1 MEEKIFGIITNEV
14 QIMKI
19 LIAYFSRTGE
29 NSVNGE
35 KEYISKGF
43 TEIVA
48 EKIAALTGGELY
60 RLLPVEPYPANYD
73 ECVKRSREED
83 ASNAKVPFQ
92 NPKENLDEYDV
103 IYLGFPCWWRTY
115 PRIIATFL
123 SSYSLIGK
131 TIYPFA
137 TNEEGALGLA
147 ELELRGAAKG
157 AIIKNGFACKGSEV
171 NNIDDK
177 LEAWI
182 KK

>member
-1 MEEKIFGIITNEV
+1 
-14 QIMKI
+14 MKK
-19 LIAYFSRTGE
+19 LVVYFSRTGE

-35 KEYISKGF
+35 MEYISKGF

-48 EKIAALTGGELY
+48 EKIASKTGAELFK
-60 RLLPVEPYPANYD
+60 LLPEEPYPANYE
-73 ECVKRSREED
+73 ECVARSRRED
-83 ASNAKVPFQ
+83 AENAVVPFL

-115 PRIIATFL
+115 PRVVATFL
-123 SSYSLIGK
+123 RKYSFVGK

-147 ELELRGAAKG
+147 ELELKGAAKG

-171 NNIDDK
+171 NNIDAK
-177 LEAWI
+177 LEAWLG
-182 KK
+182 K

>member
-1 MEEKIFGIITNEV
+1 
-14 QIMKI
+14 MKK
-19 LIAYFSRTGE
+19 LIVYFSRTGE

-35 KEYISKGF
+35 MEYISKGF

-48 EKIAALTGGELY
+48 EKIAKLTGAELFK
-60 RLLPVEPYPANYD
+60 LLPIEPYPASYD
-73 ECVKRSREED
+73 ECVIRSRRED
-83 ASNAKVPFQ
+83 AENAKVPFV

-115 PRIIATFL
+115 PRVVATFI
-123 SSYSLIGK
+123 SSYSFIGK

-147 ELELRGAAKG
+147 ELELKGAAKG

-171 NNIDDK
+171 NNIDAK
-177 LEAWI
+177 LEAWLN
-182 KK
+182 K

>member
-1 MEEKIFGIITNEV
+1 
-14 QIMKI
+14 MKK
-19 LIAYFSRTGE
+19 LVVYFSRTGE

-35 KEYISKGF
+35 MEFISKGF

-48 EKIAALTGGELY
+48 EKIAGLTGAELFK
-60 RLLPVEPYPANYD
+60 LLPIDPYPSSYE
-73 ECVKRSREED
+73 ECVIRSRRED
-83 ASNAKVPFQ
+83 QENATVPFN

-115 PRIIATFL
+115 PRVVATFL
-123 SSYSLIGK
+123 KTYSFVGK

-147 ELELRGAAKG
+147 ELELKGAARG

-171 NNIDDK
+171 NDIDEK
-177 LEAWI
+177 LKGWLN
-182 KK
+182 K

>member
-1 MEEKIFGIITNEV
+1 
-14 QIMKI
+14 MKK
-19 LIAYFSRTGE
+19 LIVYFSRTGE

-35 KEYISKGF
+35 MEYISKGF

-48 EKIAALTGGELY
+48 EKIAKLTGAELFK
-60 RLLPVEPYPANYD
+60 LLPIEPYTASYD
-73 ECVKRSREED
+73 ECVIRSRRED
-83 ASNAKVPFQ
+83 AENAKVPFV

-115 PRIIATFL
+115 PRVVATFI
-123 SSYSLIGK
+123 SSYSFIGK

-147 ELELRGAAKG
+147 ELELKGAAKG

-171 NNIDDK
+171 NNIDAK
-177 LEAWI
+177 LEAWLN
-182 KK
+182 K

>member
-1 MEEKIFGIITNEV
+1 
-14 QIMKI
+14 MKT
-19 LIAYFSRTGE
+19 LIVYFSRTGE

-35 KEYISKGF
+35 MEYISKGF

-48 EKIAALTGGELY
+48 EKIAKLTGAELFK
-60 RLLPVEPYPANYD
+60 LLPIEPYPASYE
-73 ECVKRSREED
+73 ECVARSRKED
-83 ASNAKVPFQ
+83 AENAKVPFL

-115 PRIIATFL
+115 PRVVATFI
-123 SSYSLIGK
+123 STYSFVGK

-147 ELELRGAAKG
+147 ELELKGAAKG

-171 NNIDDK
+171 NNIDAK
-177 LEAWI
+177 LEAWLN
-182 KK
+182 K